1 MAAGVAAGVLWGLIA
16 PGEHVFVAADGVYRV
31 GDDSNN
37 VFVATALLLMTSALA
52 GVVCAAVAWSIR
64 SVRGPAVG
72 AGLVAGGVVGGWI
85 AVQIGTVITSMRGDW
100 PGFEAAERHVG
111 EVLVVPAGAGTWTVL
126 IGQPLAAAAV
136 YLAAALLHPEPDLG
150 RGDGTPGADFFGLR
164 GRRAPVSSADAAPRT
179 RR

>member
-1 MAAGVAAGVLWGLIA
+1 MAAGIAVGVLWGLIA

-37 VFVATALLLMTSALA
+37 VFVATALLLMTSAIA
-52 GVVCAAVAWSIR
+52 GVVCAAVAWAVR
-64 SVRGPAVG
+64 STRGPEVG
-72 AGLVAGGVVGGWI
+72 VALVLGGVAGGWI
-85 AVQIGTVITSMRGDW
+85 AVQIGTLITSARADW
-100 PGFEAAERHVG
+100 PGFEALERHVG

-136 YLAAALLHPEPDLG
+136 YLAATMLHPEPDLG
-150 RGDGTPGADFFGLR
+150 RGDGPVGPGLIGLP
-164 GRRAPVSSADAAPRT
+164 GGPAPVSSAGAAPRT